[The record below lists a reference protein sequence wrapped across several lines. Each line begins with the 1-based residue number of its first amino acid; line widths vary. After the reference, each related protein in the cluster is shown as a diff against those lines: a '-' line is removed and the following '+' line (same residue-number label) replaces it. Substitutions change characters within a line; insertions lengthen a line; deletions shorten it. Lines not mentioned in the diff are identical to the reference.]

1 MFRTLD
7 RFYESDLGLCTKL
20 KFYHGGK
27 KKYDEKDVYGNA
39 GLKLAKV
46 GFPAHRLTH
55 FMPLIFF
62 DIPSENIRKPEVF
75 SCFQGVSKEI
85 DGMK

>member
-1 MFRTLD
+1 MSPLFRILD
-7 RFYESDLGLCTKL
+7 WFYESYLGLYTKL

-27 KKYDEKDVYGNA
+27 KKYDEKDVYGDA

-62 DIPSENIRKPEVF
+62 DIPPKNIRKPEVN
-75 SCFQGVSKEI
+75 
-85 DGMK
+85 GMK